1 MVVTESIL
9 NLLLI
14 NKFEFNRLI
23 NDCENHDI
31 VFANMYSKFPIIVN
45 FNDIDT
51 IKEKLLDKEVDLNEF
66 INIISKINLH
76 IESE

>member
-31 VFANMYSKFPIIVN
+31 VFTNMYPKFPIIVN

>member
-1 MVVTESIL
+1 MVVTEAIL

-14 NKFEFNRLI
+14 NKFEFNRLV
-23 NDCENHDI
+23 NECESHDI
-31 VFANMYSKFPIIVN
+31 MFEDMYSRFPIIVN
-45 FNDIDT
+45 FNDIDH
-51 IKEKLLDKEVDLNEF
+51 IKNELLNKEVDLNEF